1 MVYYMNT
8 KIKVVDDFLPKK
20 NFKNIQDVMLSPD
33 FPWYY
38 NSVIDRLDDEDK
50 FQFQHYFYRNN
61 RPLSSFYN
69 EWYDM
74 LVMPIVDWSVLDRIK
89 ANLLTRT
96 PEIIENEFHTDINP
110 PTKPLTTSIFY
121 VNTNNGYTK
130 FEDGTRVESVE
141 NRLLTFP
148 MNMKHTG
155 TTCTDEKI
163 RVVIN
168 LLYMKYDET
177 S

>member
-1 MVYYMNT
+1 MNT
-8 KIKVVDDFLPKK
+8 KIKVVDDFLPKE
-20 NFKNIQDVMLSPD
+20 NFKNIQDVMLSSD

-38 NSVIDRLDDEDK
+38 NSVIDRLDDEGK
-50 FQFQHYFYRNN
+50 FQFQHYLYRNN

-121 VNTNNGYTK
+121 VNTNNGYTMLESNK
-130 FEDGTRVESVE
+130 IKSVE
-141 NRLLTFP
+141 NTILLFESSK
-148 MNMKHTG
+148 KHYG
-155 TTCTDEKI
+155 TSSTDTQSRI
-163 RVVIN
+163 TIN
-168 LLYMKYDET
+168 FNYF
-177 S
+177 

>member
-1 MVYYMNT
+1 MNT
-8 KIKVVDDFLPKK
+8 KIKVVDDFLPKE

-38 NSVIDRLDDEDK
+38 NSVIDRLDDEGK
-50 FQFQHYFYRNN
+50 FQFQHYLYRNN

-121 VNTNNGYTK
+121 V
-130 FEDGTRVESVE
+130 
-141 NRLLTFP
+141 
-148 MNMKHTG
+148 
-155 TTCTDEKI
+155 
-163 RVVIN
+163 
-168 LLYMKYDET
+168 
-177 S
+177 